1 MTVRQRCRV
10 AFSLEILLM
19 CKSDQ
24 VNLGT
29 TDSLDFLLTHHLAA
43 KFSLGVGLIRTLIFR
58 QTRRLQGNLLIS
70 LSALLLPP
78 TLFASPAMGNCFGKT
93 KDSDNFKGQG
103 RTLGGPTPANAPAA
117 ASTAAK
123 VPAGASSGQGRTLGG
138 PQGDVN
144 DPKSAA
150 FRAAEVSYLSS
161 PPRARPMAATA
172 YL

>member
-1 MTVRQRCRV
+1 
-10 AFSLEILLM
+10 
-19 CKSDQ
+19 
-24 VNLGT
+24 
-29 TDSLDFLLTHHLAA
+29 
-43 KFSLGVGLIRTLIFR
+43 
-58 QTRRLQGNLLIS
+58 
-70 LSALLLPP
+70 
-78 TLFASPAMGNCFGKT
+78 MGNCFGKT

-150 FRAAEVSYLSS
+150 FRAAEERKLSAQGKGKLGKQLDAQKKMTNNETLAQVSKEN
-161 PPRARPMAATA
+161 RAARDMDNNHESRAHN
-172 YL
+172 